1 MNAWLDQL
9 AIFSIAIPLLAG
21 ALMVLLKEKRRHLVT
36 FVGIVS
42 ALLQLAVAFT
52 LLLASS
58 GIITNTWQHN
68 IGVYLLGNWDV
79 PFGILLVVDRLSA
92 LMLVLCASLG
102 LTCLIYATTV
112 WDRAG
117 IHFHPLFQFLMLGIN
132 GAFLTGDLFNLFVF
146 FEILLAGSY
155 GLLLHGSGERRV
167 SSGFHY
173 IVVNLLGAFL
183 MLIGISMLY
192 SITGTLSMAD
202 LGMKAGVLE
211 SSERQ
216 LFEAA
221 CAILGTAFLIKA
233 AAWPLSFWL
242 TDAYSSASAPVAAM
256 FSLMTKVGIYAL
268 LRLGSLLLPT
278 GAPAAFGG
286 DWMYF
291 IGLAT
296 LIFGS
301 VGLLAEKNLG
311 RMFTYCVLISSGTL
325 LTALGMPGVALT
337 GPSLY
342 YLVSSVMVIGASF
355 LLVELIRRTESVQTS
370 VLSVS
375 LEAFGLEEQ
384 DAKSDYQ
391 GEAVGVAIPAA
402 MAFLGLAFFTCVLIV
417 AGLPPFSGFL
427 AKFALLSQ
435 AITLTSIEMGTTSYN
450 AWFLV
455 AFMLLSGMVTVI
467 ALGRTG
473 IRIFWG
479 SGALNTPKLMLREA
493 LSVTIMLGVCIW
505 MSIFASDVMHFMNTT
520 AASLDDPMQYIEAVF
535 QKKPVANVGGH

>member
-1 MNAWLDQL
+1 MNAWLNQL
-9 AIFSIAIPLLAG
+9 PIFAIAIPMLVG
-21 ALMVLLKEKRRHLVT
+21 AFMVLLKEKRRKLVT
-36 FVGIVS
+36 FLGIMS
-42 ALLQLAVAFT
+42 AFAQLAVALT
-52 LLLASS
+52 LLAASS
-58 GIITNTWQHN
+58 GVLSNEWPHN

-92 LMLVLCASLG
+92 LMLVLTAGLG
-102 LTCLIYATTV
+102 LTALIYATTV

-117 IHFHPLFQFLMLGIN
+117 VHFHPLFQFLMMGLN

-146 FEILLAGSY
+146 FETLLAASY

-183 MLIGISMLY
+183 MLISIAMLY
-192 SITGTLSMAD
+192 SVTGTLAMAD
-202 LGMKAGVLE
+202 LGMKAGVLDKG
-211 SSERQ
+211 ERQ

-221 CAILGTAFLIKA
+221 CALLGTAFLIKA

-256 FSLMTKVGIYAL
+256 FSIMTKVGIYAL

-278 GAPAAFGG
+278 GAPAGFGG

-291 IGLAT
+291 IGLGT
-296 LIFGS
+296 LIYGT

-311 RMFTYCVLISSGTL
+311 RMFTYCVVISSGTL

-342 YLVSSVMVIGASF
+342 YLVSSVMVIGSSF
-355 LLVELIRRTESVQTS
+355 LLVELIRRTETVQSS

-384 DAKSDYQ
+384 DAKSDFT
-391 GEAVGVAIPAA
+391 GEAVGVSIPAA
-402 MAFLGLAFFTCVLIV
+402 MAFLGFAFFTCVLIV

-435 AITLTSIEMGTTSYN
+435 AIALTTLEMGSASYN

-455 AFMLLSGMVTVI
+455 AFMLISGMATVI

-479 SGALNTPKLMLREA
+479 SGALQTPQLMLREA
-493 LSVTIMLGVCIW
+493 LPITIMLGVCIW
-505 MSIFASDVMHFMNTT
+505 MSIFASDVMSFMNTT

-535 QKKPVANVGGH
+535 QKKAVPTVGGH